1 MRLIK
6 LATIVC
12 CALPSLPGA
21 AAAYFSANFST
32 GKFPAGMTAENLSG
46 LPVDEE
52 LYKTG
57 STDKGWIPEMV
68 GTYGYMAV
76 CPTRNADYKPLQSRL
91 VTPAFKVED
100 SDGWLRWNALSVYPD
115 FPDSYEV
122 AVREKGTAKFTT
134 LLTVTDEASQ
144 TATRILS
151 LAAYAGKEI
160 EVAFTATSTSGYMLA
175 IGNIYAG
182 TLTEANLEAANA
194 TPAYIGADE
203 DAAACGTM
211 LNAGAPIDIRGFR
224 ITAGGETIGSSDEA
238 FTLATGESRD
248 FSVSFDAPL
257 NEPVK
262 YAVVAETADGKEL
275 EIASGT
281 LFRSHF
287 KKLLFVDKGTGMWC
301 NNCPKGILDAETLE
315 RRFGDRILI
324 VEAHANDDLANT
336 VYWQNLKFYS
346 APYFMLD
353 RNRTTCGTSTGKF
366 EDAFYLPV
374 TAGLRQAVC
383 EPGERSANV
392 SVGVTFAEDID
403 NSDGRYRMAYTIL
416 SNSFDPE
423 IAVDFYQANSLNT
436 ARYMQYCFLPNKIPA
451 RAVKM
456 HNVASDGINAFAGIE
471 GSLPASIKGGEEIL
485 WNREISLPSQ
495 VYSLEGATLAAYVVD
510 TANDNRIVNSI
521 AFPLGQSYSGIGEIT
536 DSENASGPDLRVDA
550 DGTCRILL
558 PSPGAYRLEAFDIA
572 GRLMASCSGNATS
585 ASAIARLNLPEGFAV
600 VTLSHNGTC
609 RSQKVLVR

>member
-1 MRLIK
+1 MRLLK

-68 GTYGYMAV
+68 GTLGYMAV

-182 TLTEANLEAANA
+182 TLTEANLEAVNA

-238 FTLATGESRD
+238 SRWLQGNRAISP
-248 FSVSFDAPL
+248 SVSTP
-257 NEPVK
+257 
-262 YAVVAETADGKEL
+262 
-275 EIASGT
+275 
-281 LFRSHF
+281 RS
-287 KKLLFVDKGTGMWC
+287 
-301 NNCPKGILDAETLE
+301 
-315 RRFGDRILI
+315 
-324 VEAHANDDLANT
+324 
-336 VYWQNLKFYS
+336 
-346 APYFMLD
+346 
-353 RNRTTCGTSTGKF
+353 TS
-366 EDAFYLPV
+366 
-374 TAGLRQAVC
+374 R
-383 EPGERSANV
+383 
-392 SVGVTFAEDID
+392 
-403 NSDGRYRMAYTIL
+403 
-416 SNSFDPE
+416 
-423 IAVDFYQANSLNT
+423 
-436 ARYMQYCFLPNKIPA
+436 
-451 RAVKM
+451 
-456 HNVASDGINAFAGIE
+456 
-471 GSLPASIKGGEEIL
+471 
-485 WNREISLPSQ
+485 
-495 VYSLEGATLAAYVVD
+495 
-510 TANDNRIVNSI
+510 
-521 AFPLGQSYSGIGEIT
+521 
-536 DSENASGPDLRVDA
+536 
-550 DGTCRILL
+550 
-558 PSPGAYRLEAFDIA
+558 
-572 GRLMASCSGNATS
+572 
-585 ASAIARLNLPEGFAV
+585 
-600 VTLSHNGTC
+600 
-609 RSQKVLVR
+609 

>member
-1 MRLIK
+1 
-6 LATIVC
+6 
-12 CALPSLPGA
+12 
-21 AAAYFSANFST
+21 
-32 GKFPAGMTAENLSG
+32 MTAENLSG

-115 FPDSYEV
+115 FPDSYQV
-122 AVREKGTAKFTT
+122 GVREKGATEFTT
-134 LLTVTDEASQ
+134 LLTVTDEASR
-144 TATRILS
+144 TTTRLLS

-211 LNAGAPIDIRGFR
+211 LNAGAPLDIRGFR

-248 FSVSFDAPL
+248 FSVNFDAPL

-262 YAVVAETADGKEL
+262 YAVVAETADGKEF

-423 IAVDFYQANSLNT
+423 IAVDFYQPT
-436 ARYMQYCFLPNKIPA
+436 ASTRPA
-451 RAVKM
+451 
-456 HNVASDGINAFAGIE
+456 
-471 GSLPASIKGGEEIL
+471 
-485 WNREISLPSQ
+485 
-495 VYSLEGATLAAYVVD
+495 TC
-510 TANDNRIVNSI
+510 SI
-521 AFPLGQSYSGIGEIT
+521 ASFRTRFRP
-536 DSENASGPDLRVDA
+536 AP
-550 DGTCRILL
+550 
-558 PSPGAYRLEAFDIA
+558 
-572 GRLMASCSGNATS
+572 
-585 ASAIARLNLPEGFAV
+585 
-600 VTLSHNGTC
+600 
-609 RSQKVLVR
+609 